1 MRKAIILV
9 PPLLAMAAV
18 VLMFIFSKAPLAG
31 REMAAEICIL
41 SASALWIMI
50 GKFIASLKS
59 NEGDK
64 EKALGTLNL

>member
-1 MRKAIILV
+1 MKKAVILL

-18 VLMFIFSKAPLAG
+18 VLVFIFSRAPRSG
-31 REMAAEICIL
+31 REMVAELCIL

-50 GKFIASLKS
+50 GRLLASFKS
-59 NEGDK
+59 KEGDG